1 MLSLLGQQP
10 FPRMLF
16 TVLLQAFLAPLHN
29 LYPFKDGS
37 LSILQLKARLLFE
50 EHPEPAVVIQHF
62 PKW

>member
-1 MLSLLGQQP
+1 MELMNEYAILYVPENAMEQVASALCFHLLGQQP

-37 LSILQLKARLLFE
+37 LR
-50 EHPEPAVVIQHF
+50 
-62 PKW
+62 